1 MIAKL
6 NSATLLGIEAAPV
19 EVEVDVAP
27 GLPAFNIVG
36 LPDTA
41 VTEARERVRSAV
53 RNSGYDFPSRRI
65 TVNLAPADI
74 KKEGPALDLP
84 IALGILAATEQIPM
98 ETLAGLFA
106 VGELSLEGKLRPING
121 ILPMAITAKTKGA
134 GKFIIPKDNLREA
147 LLVDDLT
154 SWGAT
159 DIRQII
165 EAVMQDYPLTEL
177 PPEEP
182 VETPALL
189 DFAEVKGQEFAKRA
203 VEVAT
208 AGGHN
213 LLMIGPPGSGKTM
226 LARRIPSILPPMSK
240 EEALEVTK
248 IYSITGLLNHKG
260 GLITERPFRSPH
272 HSASAPG
279 LIGGGSGIGNQT
291 RPGEVSLAHYG
302 VLFLDEFPE
311 FRRDVLEA
319 LREPL
324 ESGVVNICRSGLSMN
339 YPASIMLVASMNP
352 CPCGFYG
359 DKSRD
364 CCCNNLQIQK
374 YVKKITGPLLDRID
388 LHIEVSALRYNEM
401 IQKTSSTGS
410 QQIRERVLKAR
421 DIQEARF
428 KGHKRLN
435 LNAQMSPREIKEYCQ
450 LGPESQE
457 ILRLAVE
464 RMGLTTRA
472 YDRILKVSRTI
483 ADLAGIET
491 IKPEFVAE
499 AVQYRTLDRK
509 YWAG

>member
-1 MIAKL
+1 MIAKSK
-6 NSATLLGIEAAPV
+6 SATLLGIEAFPV
-19 EVEVDVAP
+19 EVEVDVSP

-36 LPDTA
+36 LPDAA
-41 VTEARERVRSAV
+41 VSEAKERVRAAI

-74 KKEGPALDLP
+74 RKEGPALDLP
-84 IALGILAATEQIPM
+84 IALGILAATEQISP
-98 ETLAGLFA
+98 ELLEGIFTA
-106 VGELSLEGKLRPING
+106 GELSLEGKLRAING
-121 ILPMAITAKTKGA
+121 ALPMALTAKSKGA
-134 GKFIIPKDNLREA
+134 LKFILPRDNLREA
-147 LLVDDLT
+147 LLVDGLI
-154 SWGAT
+154 SWGAESV
-159 DIRQII
+159 RQLI
-165 EAVMQDYPLTEL
+165 EALGQDYPLQDL
-177 PPEEP
+177 PPEEII
-182 VETPALL
+182 ETPALL

-203 VEVAT
+203 VEVAS

-260 GLITERPFRSPH
+260 GLLSERPFRAPH

-291 RPGEVSLAHYG
+291 RPGEVSLAHFG

-359 DKSRD
+359 DKTRH
-364 CCCNNLQIQK
+364 CACNQLQIQK
-374 YVKKITGPLLDRID
+374 YLKKIAGPLLDRID
-388 LHIEVSALRYNEM
+388 LHIEVSSLRYDEM
-401 IQKTSSTGS
+401 AKKENGTTSAA
-410 QQIRERVLKAR
+410 IRERVMKAR
-421 DIQEARF
+421 EKQRERF
-428 KGHKRLN
+428 GEQKFSA
-435 LNAQMSPREIKEYCQ
+435 NAQMGPREIKQFCP
-450 LGPESQE
+450 LPPESQE

-464 RMGLTTRA
+464 KLGLTTRA

-483 ADLAGIET
+483 ADLADSQI